1 MPLEAALCIQT
12 KYSYIRSTDFTAI
25 MAMFKTGLTAIR
37 PNEHLIL
44 NKEKQQVYVNGA
56 INQYLLNHQITGVR
70 FLYRNYERVRQI
82 EYTIETMPYLYICKN
97 SVSAQTIDFVFF
109 FLFPSFHLMA
119 QQTACIL
126 NDESGSGKCF
136 QCIAF
141 CDAILRLSKTLR
153 ILIVCQRYTS
163 LEHWQFHID
172 CFLENV
178 QTHIA
183 DNENDTQDDYTTNVI
198 TIASIDYVI
207 NNLSVFTANQMD
219 CVILQD
225 QQLEASFQSFE
236 RLNGI
241 KTTHK
246 IILGSNDLMV

>member
-1 MPLEAALCIQT
+1 
-12 KYSYIRSTDFTAI
+12 
-25 MAMFKTGLTAIR
+25 
-37 PNEHLIL
+37 
-44 NKEKQQVYVNGA
+44 
-56 INQYLLNHQITGVR
+56 
-70 FLYRNYERVRQI
+70 
-82 EYTIETMPYLYICKN
+82 
-97 SVSAQTIDFVFF
+97 
-109 FLFPSFHLMA
+109 MA

-141 CDAILRLSKTLR
+141 CDAILRLSKTVR
-153 ILIVCQRYTS
+153 ILIICQRHTC

-178 QTHIA
+178 RTQIA
-183 DNENDTQDDYTTNVI
+183 DNENDDTHDDYTTNSI
-198 TIASIDYVI
+198 TIASIDYVL

-219 CVILQD
+219 CVIFQD
-225 QQLEASFQSFE
+225 QHLQASFQSFE

-246 IILGSNDLMV
+246 IILGSIDLMVRF